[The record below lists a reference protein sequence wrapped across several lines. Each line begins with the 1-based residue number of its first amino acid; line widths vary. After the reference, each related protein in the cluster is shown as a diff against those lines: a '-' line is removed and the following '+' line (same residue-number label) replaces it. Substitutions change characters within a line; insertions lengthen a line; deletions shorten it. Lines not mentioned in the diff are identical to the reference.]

1 MNVFYRVTPFKQAQT
16 SLFFNP
22 INIFDTFTTLYLHYY
37 TFLIIL
43 FFQLHQLLS
52 LISTFP
58 LRNYHAAKDAT
69 VDLLMTLVQKCS
81 GWLKFQNEC
90 GIVVRNAIGNLLQPH
105 HGKSLQTAV
114 SMLLRLAPTLAGANL
129 SSVASSVVSQHKAK
143 ERHANGALQF
153 RFLLLFSLSNLFH
166 CLFHGLLYLK
176 HPNKSFLTQ

>member
-105 HGKSLQTAV
+105 HGKSTLKIEK
-114 SMLLRLAPTLAGANL
+114 LRM
-129 SSVASSVVSQHKAK
+129 
-143 ERHANGALQF
+143 
-153 RFLLLFSLSNLFH
+153 
-166 CLFHGLLYLK
+166 
-176 HPNKSFLTQ
+176 

>member
-1 MNVFYRVTPFKQAQT
+1 M
-16 SLFFNP
+16 
-22 INIFDTFTTLYLHYY
+22 
-37 TFLIIL
+37 
-43 FFQLHQLLS
+43 
-52 LISTFP
+52 ISTFP

-81 GWLKFQNEC
+81 GWLKFQNDC

-129 SSVASSVVSQHKAK
+129 SSVASSVVSQHKAN

-166 CLFHGLLYLK
+166 CLFHVSPLL
-176 HPNKSFLTQ
+176 